1 MNTLRKALSF
11 FCLFVDCIRQSL
23 CARPTVRVLERG
35 DSINRHEAMW
45 EDRTIGRSDFFFFF
59 FFLILPWS
67 LLALKGFRY
76 ARFTTTISVKSG
88 EKVRSF
94 QSQLNCHFLFLLLEP
109 GPPSQVNVYAFAKY
123 IMVTWKAPV
132 EPNGVITKYRV
143 RSAQYEGSQPSNDLQ
158 VSWQEVRPSVFR
170 KLLDNQTPER
180 NYVVEIQA
188 ETSKG
193 WGDKVRNTTRTVAHA
208 RK

>member
-1 MNTLRKALSF
+1 MPDPPCRYWKEE
-11 FCLFVDCIRQSL
+11 
-23 CARPTVRVLERG
+23 TV
-35 DSINRHEAMW
+35 SIGMTPCG
-45 EDRTIGRSDFFFFF
+45 TIGRLGDQIFILFCFFNFT
-59 FFLILPWS
+59 LVTI
-67 LLALKGFRY
+67 GFRH

-94 QSQLNCHFLFLLLEP
+94 QSILNCHFLFLLLEP
-109 GPPSQVNVYAFAKY
+109 GPPSRVNVYAFAKY

-143 RSAQYEGSQPSNDLQ
+143 RSAQYEGSQPSDDLQ
-158 VSWQEVRPSVFR
+158 VSWQEFEPGVFG
-170 KLLDNQTPER
+170 KLLDNKTPER

-193 WGDKVRNTTRTVAHA
+193 WGEQVRNTTRTVAYA

>member
-1 MNTLRKALSF
+1 M
-11 FCLFVDCIRQSL
+11 
-23 CARPTVRVLERG
+23 
-35 DSINRHEAMW
+35 
-45 EDRTIGRSDFFFFF
+45 GRSDDWAIRFFFFNF
-59 FFLILPWS
+59 TFVTIGIERVWH
-67 LLALKGFRY
+67 
-76 ARFTTTISVKSG
+76 ARFTTTIRVKSG

-123 IMVTWKAPV
+123 IMVRWKDPV

-143 RSAQYEGSQPSNDLQ
+143 RSAQYEGSQPSDDLQ
-158 VSWQEVRPSVFR
+158 VSWQEFGPGVFR

-180 NYVVEIQA
+180 NHVVEIQA
-188 ETSKG
+188 QTSKG
-193 WGDKVRNTTRTVAHA
+193 WGDKVRNTTRTVAYA

>member
-1 MNTLRKALSF
+1 MATPVTP
-11 FCLFVDCIRQSL
+11 C
-23 CARPTVRVLERG
+23 G
-35 DSINRHEAMW
+35 
-45 EDRTIGRSDFFFFF
+45 TIGRLSDQN
-59 FFLILPWS
+59 FFLILLWS
-67 LLALKGFRY
+67 LLGLKGFRH
-76 ARFTTTISVKSG
+76 ASFTITISVKPG

-94 QSQLNCHFLFLLLEP
+94 KSQLNCHFLFLLLEP

-143 RSAQYEGSQPSNDLQ
+143 RSAQYEGSQPSDDLQ
-158 VSWQEVRPSVFR
+158 VSWQEVGAGVFR

-188 ETSKG
+188 QTSKG
-193 WGDKVRNTTRTVAHA
+193 WGDKERKTTRTVAYA

>member
-1 MNTLRKALSF
+1 MPDPPCRSWKEE
-11 FCLFVDCIRQSL
+11 
-23 CARPTVRVLERG
+23 TV
-35 DSINRHEAMW
+35 SIGMTPCG
-45 EDRTIGRSDFFFFF
+45 TIGRLGHQIFFFFSV
-59 FFLILPWS
+59 LPWS
-67 LLALKGFRY
+67 LLALIGFRH
-76 ARFTTTISVKSG
+76 ARFTTMIRVKSG

-109 GPPSQVNVYAFAKY
+109 GPPSQVKVYAFAKY

-143 RSAQYEGSQPSNDLQ
+143 RSAQYEGSQPSDDLQ
-158 VSWQEVRPSVFR
+158 VSWQEFGPGVFR

-180 NYVVEIQA
+180 NHVVEIQA
-188 ETSKG
+188 QTSKG
-193 WGDKVRNTTRTVAHA
+193 WGDKVRNTTRTVAYA

>member
-1 MNTLRKALSF
+1 MNTLRKSLSF
-11 FCLFVDCIRQSL
+11 FCLFVDSIRRSL
-23 CARPTVRVLERG
+23 RARPTVQVLERE
-35 DSINRHEAMW
+35 DSINRHDAMW
-45 EDRTIGRSDFFFFF
+45 DDRTIGPSNFFFFSV
-59 FFLILPWS
+59 LPWS
-67 LLALKGFRY
+67 LLALIGFRH
-76 ARFTTTISVKSG
+76 ARFTTMIRVKSG

-123 IMVTWKAPV
+123 IMVSWKAPV

-143 RSAQYEGSQPSNDLQ
+143 RSAQYEGSQPSDDLQ
-158 VSWQEVRPSVFR
+158 VSWQEFGPGVFR

-180 NYVVEIQA
+180 NHVVEIQA
-188 ETSKG
+188 QTSKG
-193 WGDKVRNTTRTVAHA
+193 WGDKVRNTTRTVAYA

>member
-1 MNTLRKALSF
+1 MPDPPCRSWKEE
-11 FCLFVDCIRQSL
+11 
-23 CARPTVRVLERG
+23 TV
-35 DSINRHEAMW
+35 SIGMTPCG
-45 EDRTIGRSDFFFFF
+45 TIGRLGHQIFFFFSV
-59 FFLILPWS
+59 LPWS
-67 LLALKGFRY
+67 LLALIGFRH
-76 ARFTTTISVKSG
+76 ARFTTMIRVKSG

-143 RSAQYEGSQPSNDLQ
+143 RSAPYEGSQPSDDLQ
-158 VSWQEVRPSVFR
+158 VSWQEFGPGVFR
-170 KLLDNQTPER
+170 KLMDNQTPER
-180 NYVVEIQA
+180 NYVVQIQA
-188 ETSKG
+188 QTSKG
-193 WGDKVRNTTRTVAHA
+193 WGDKVRNTTRTVAYA

>member
-1 MNTLRKALSF
+1 MNTLRKSLSF
-11 FCLFVDCIRQSL
+11 FCLFVDLIKHSL
-23 CARPTVRVLERG
+23 RARPTVRVLERG
-35 DSINRHEAMW
+35 YSMNRHDAMW
-45 EDRTIGRSDFFFFF
+45 DDRTIGRSDFLFF
-59 FFLILPWS
+59 FFLMLPWS
-67 LLALKGFRY
+67 LSALKGFRH

-94 QSQLNCHFLFLLLEP
+94 QSQLNCHFLFLLSEP

-132 EPNGVITKYRV
+132 KPNGVITKYRV
-143 RSAQYEGSQPSNDLQ
+143 RSAQYEGSQPSDDLQ
-158 VSWQEVRPSVFR
+158 VSWQEVGPGVFR
-170 KLLDNQTPER
+170 KLLDYQTPER

-193 WGDKVRNTTRTVAHA
+193 WGDKVRKTTRTVAYA